1 MTSNESHEL
10 NYDANWFALERNTN
24 AIRSISILLLSLV
37 ASSVISGSLYFL
49 SLVLMVDY
57 NTRGLGVFL
66 LILAAAIGLVLLVGS
81 IFMSAKELKLSRDYR
96 EVQ

>member
-1 MTSNESHEL
+1 MTSNENHEL